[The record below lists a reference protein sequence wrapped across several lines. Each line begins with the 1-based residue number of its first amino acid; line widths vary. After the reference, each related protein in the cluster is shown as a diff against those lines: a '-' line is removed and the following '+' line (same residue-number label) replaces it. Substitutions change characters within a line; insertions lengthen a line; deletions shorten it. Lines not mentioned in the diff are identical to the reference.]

1 MKSPLGGLLENVSVI
16 LRYDQNDTVG
26 RPLNSPSRKWGL
38 KRFPLWKGR
47 LRKSS
52 LEHSVI
58 IAWIALSAA
67 GKLLSK
73 LHLVW
78 YQKTIGSGKDRGKK
92 VNLCNK
98 VDASERRV

>member
-1 MKSPLGGLLENVSVI
+1 MKAPPLGKIRFPFWQGWIIRFSPLAKGG
-16 LRYDQNDTVG
+16 
-26 RPLNSPSRKWGL
+26 
-38 KRFPLWKGR
+38 

-52 LEHSVI
+52 LGHSVI
-58 IAWIALSAA
+58 IAWIALTAA

-78 YQKTIGSGKDRGKK
+78 YQKTIGSGKDRDKK
-92 VNLCNK
+92 GNLCNK